1 VAVEILTFLA
11 LGLVLEGVLFAL
23 LPGIVSRSLREMAN
37 WSPDRLR
44 RVGIMA
50 LVAGVLALTLLAM
63 TAGDGG
69 GLAFAFPRLR
79 GAFGLGA

>member
-1 VAVEILTFLA
+1 MAVEILTFLA

-37 WSPDRLR
+37 WPPERLR
-44 RVGIMA
+44 MVGVMA
-50 LVAGVLALTLLAM
+50 LVAGVLALALLALL
-63 TAGDGG
+63 AADGG
-69 GLAFAFPRLR
+69 GLTFAFPRLR